1 MVYVCAFEYES
12 TKFLGIS
19 FQTNEPV
26 QNPAPG
32 VKCIFAAYF
41 SDDKSKQA
49 EFLEYLNTTF
59 PGNGKN
65 LFNTTINHIEK
76 LVKMLTTSQAAASQ
90 APSQHYMPISG
101 YIVPRPTR
109 NDESEFSRTPI
120 SSFSYVNHAIDLPF
134 INKVQEPFTTP
145 KLYQAE
151 QARPQT

>member
-32 VKCIFAAYF
+32 VKCVFAAYF
-41 SDDKSKQA
+41 SEDKSKQA
-49 EFLEYLNTTF
+49 EFIDYLNITF

-65 LFNTTINHIEK
+65 LFNTTVTHIEK
-76 LVKMLTTSQAAASQ
+76 LVKMLTAGAGQQSQQQS
-90 APSQHYMPISG
+90 YMPISG

-145 KLYQAE
+145 KLFQAE
-151 QARPQT
+151 QVRPQT